1 MSFACCGCTRV
12 FGSKKALDV
21 HEKNFAGVITTAF
34 QRFSSSLANSPHDLL
49 KALLPSLHHLLQA
62 LESDSTEPREPS
74 PLRTSLSNLLQ
85 ALEHT
90 PIPCPDPRCGRRFD
104 SEKNLK
110 RHYEKRELNTEQR
123 VLDDSNLMRR
133 HLKRTREE
141 CEEGK
146 GADDERG
153 CSNGSCVDRGVGKGK
168 RGESE
173 VSNEESEDSTL
184 TPSDNLRPEQMSSS
198 KDQTARQNTVRQEGQ
213 CSSAYE
219 NIPAAQQEPFS
230 YVQNSLFDSG
240 PSGGGSG
247 GPTILISRNEAT
259 MSFNINGISHPYPW
273 SNTEVTATAQAPST
287 TYGNHAEGLEPQ
299 SNGWVPGA
307 VQAPEPAPTNYLLV
321 ENDVRYAQAPALD
334 NHPVDQP
341 VALDNMFGTQHN
353 DKMASGHP
361 LQLDYLDYG
370 AQRHPP

>member
-12 FGSKKALDV
+12 FGSKKDLDA
-21 HEKNFAGVITTAF
+21 HEKNFARLTSVAHKRSHRCPG
-34 QRFSSSLANSPHDLL
+34 RNGSKL
-49 KALLPSLHHLLQA
+49 
-62 LESDSTEPREPS
+62 RE
-74 PLRTSLSNLLQ
+74 
-85 ALEHT
+85 
-90 PIPCPDPRCGRRFD
+90 G
-104 SEKNLK
+104 
-110 RHYEKRELNTEQR
+110 ELNTEQR
-123 VLDDSNLMRR
+123 VSDDSNLMRR

-146 GADDERG
+146 DTDDERG

-168 RGESE
+168 RAESE
-173 VSNEESEDSTL
+173 VSDEECEDSTRTS

-219 NIPAAQQEPFS
+219 NVPAGQQEPFS

-240 PSGGGSG
+240 ISGGGSG
-247 GPTILISRNEAT
+247 GSTILISRNEAT
-259 MSFNINGISHPYPW
+259 LSFNINGISHPYPW
-273 SNTEVTATAQAPST
+273 SNTEVTATAQAPPT

-307 VQAPEPAPTNYLLV
+307 VQAPVPEPTNYLLI

-341 VALDNMFGTQHN
+341 VALDNMFGMQHN
-353 DKMASGHP
+353 DKMASAHP